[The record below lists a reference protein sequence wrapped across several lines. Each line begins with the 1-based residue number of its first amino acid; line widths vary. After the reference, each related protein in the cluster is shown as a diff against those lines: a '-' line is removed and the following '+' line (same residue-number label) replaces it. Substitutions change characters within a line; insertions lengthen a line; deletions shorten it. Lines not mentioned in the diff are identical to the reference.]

1 MRELNFIHHIRVTGN
16 RNILLTI
23 ATLGAVNTFIRHKG
37 ILKSEEIYTYT
48 CNTFKTG
55 RLLDYSAA

>member
-23 ATLGAVNTFIRHKG
+23 ATLGAVNTFIRQKG

-48 CNTFKTG
+48 CNTFKQA
-55 RLLDYSAA
+55 DY